1 MKYSL
6 GLILLIVVVGS
17 LIGMYLPWFAMG
29 ISAAVI
35 AYLLG
40 MKTKGS
46 FTIGFAAGFLLWA
59 LAAFYTTLGN
69 PSTLPSRMA
78 ELLPLQGNVVLL
90 YIVTGVI
97 GGLTTGLWVW
107 AGARLRQKS

>member
-6 GLILLIVVVGS
+6 ALILLIVVVCS
-17 LIGMYLPWFAMG
+17 IICMYLPWYAMG
-29 ISAAVI
+29 ISAAVL

-46 FTIGFAAGFLLWA
+46 FTIGFAAGFLLWS
-59 LAAFYTTLGN
+59 LAAYYNTLGH

-78 ELLPLQGNVVLL
+78 EVLPLQGNVTLL
-90 YIVTGVI
+90 YLVTGVI

>member
-6 GLILLIVVVGS
+6 GLILLIVVVCS
-17 LIGMYLPWFAMG
+17 IIGMYLPWYAMG
-29 ISAAVI
+29 ISAAVL

-46 FTIGFAAGFLLWA
+46 FTIGFVAGFLLWS
-59 LAAFYTTLGN
+59 LAAFYTALGH

-78 ELLPLQGNVVLL
+78 EVLPLKGNVTLL
-90 YIVTGVI
+90 YVVTGVI

>member
-6 GLILLIVVVGS
+6 GLMLVIVVVGAI
-17 LIGMYLPWFAMG
+17 IGMYLPWYAMG
-29 ISAAVI
+29 ISAAII
-35 AYLLG
+35 AYVLG

-46 FTIGFAAGFLLWA
+46 FLIGFAAGFILWV
-59 LAAFYTTLGN
+59 LAAYYTALGH

-78 ELLPLQGNVVLL
+78 SLLPLKGQVSLL
-90 YIVTGVI
+90 YVVTGII

-107 AGARLRQKS
+107 AGARLRQK

>member
-6 GLILLIVVVGS
+6 GLMLVIVVVGAI
-17 LIGMYLPWFAMG
+17 IGMYLPWYAMG
-29 ISAAVI
+29 ISAAII
-35 AYLLG
+35 AYVLG

-46 FTIGFAAGFLLWA
+46 FLIGFAAGFILWV
-59 LAAFYTTLGN
+59 LAAYYTALGH

-78 ELLPLQGNVVLL
+78 SLLPLKGQVSLL
-90 YIVTGVI
+90 YMVTGII

-107 AGARLRQKS
+107 AGARLRQK

>member
-6 GLILLIVVVGS
+6 GLMLVIVVVGAI
-17 LIGMYLPWFAMG
+17 IGMYLPWYAMG
-29 ISAAVI
+29 ISAAII
-35 AYLLG
+35 AYVLG

-46 FTIGFAAGFLLWA
+46 FVIGFAAGFILWV
-59 LAAFYTTLGN
+59 LAAYYTALGH

-78 ELLPLQGNVVLL
+78 SLLPLKGQVSLL
-90 YIVTGVI
+90 YVVTGII

-107 AGARLRQKS
+107 AGTRLRQK